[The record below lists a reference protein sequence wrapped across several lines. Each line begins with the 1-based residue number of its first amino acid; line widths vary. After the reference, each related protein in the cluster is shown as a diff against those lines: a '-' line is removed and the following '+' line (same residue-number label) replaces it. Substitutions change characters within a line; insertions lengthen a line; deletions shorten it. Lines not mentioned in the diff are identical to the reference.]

1 MRISKS
7 FLGRALAL
15 ESSLTRNPNV
25 LEMSWTVFLHKYN
38 STSLLHVHHLQPGYL
53 HELPCQCSTAPG
65 NIFSIKQPCF
75 IYISFT
81 FHLQFIYSVASD
93 AGSFTSPQCV
103 ESSRALQLSNG
114 KGPSKAARQPLL
126 SWPEPQRRRNETTE
140 TNMWIKLVWT
150 RVISFCS
157 GDAGQ
162 EPVEVG
168 AWNQWKLS
176 SYSASAQ

>member
-25 LEMSWTVFLHKYN
+25 LEMSAGQFSCTSTTVHRCYTFTSCNQDTFTSYPANVALLLETYFPSN
-38 STSLLHVHHLQPGYL
+38 SLV
-53 HELPCQCSTAPG
+53 
-65 NIFSIKQPCF
+65 
-75 IYISFT
+75 SFT
-81 FHLQFIYSVASD
+81 FHLHFIYSVASD

-103 ESSRALQLSNG
+103 EPSRALQLSNG

-162 EPVEVG
+162 EPV
-168 AWNQWKLS
+168 
-176 SYSASAQ
+176 